1 MTPATANQGAPDDAE
16 LLERVAAGSEAAFT
30 ELVGRYQHR
39 FFGVARRMLG
49 HDGDAE
55 DAVQATFL
63 RVFRHAGA
71 YRNEWRGSTWLYRI
85 LTNVCVDQWRKRKRL
100 RELGEPHLEP
110 TTAGPRAELVD
121 VDRALAKLPP
131 EGRAILVL
139 CYVEDLSY
147 AEIARARGVT
157 INTVKTQLLR
167 AKRLMRKHLSE
178 VKK

>member
-1 MTPATANQGAPDDAE
+1 MLSANDSE
-16 LLERVAAGSEAAFT
+16 LVALVADGSEDAFA

-39 FFGVARRMLG
+39 FFAVARRMLG

-71 YRNEWRGSTWLYRI
+71 YRREWRGSTWLYRI
-85 LTNVCVDQWRKRKRL
+85 LTNVCVDQWRKRRRL
-100 RELGEPHLEP
+100 REAGELGDEP
-110 TTAGPRAELVD
+110 TAAAPQGARVD

-131 EGRAILVL
+131 EARAILVL
-139 CYVEDLSY
+139 CYVEDFSY

-157 INTVKTQLLR
+157 VNTVKTQLRR
-167 AKRLMRKHLSE
+167 AKRLMRKHLNE
-178 VKK
+178 VKP